1 MLSRFLP
8 SCRGLH
14 HVKSHTQRW
23 RAFCASYATKPQEEM
38 DTKSKGGTAS
48 SVVSPLSHPDYFDVS
63 NMTTIN
69 ELFEARVHLGHKTG
83 CWNPLMKSYLYG
95 SRNGVILFVNE
106 RPQFERLTQATARDC
121 HEYFVTQWRS
131 GTLTNSYMLLG
142 TLRLPDLIV
151 FLSVPPSK
159 TAIKEASMCNIP
171 CVGVVDSD
179 CDPNLI
185 TYPIPGNDDTPS
197 SLKLYCRLLSE
208 VIKRA
213 KEKRKQDSPTPKT
226 RRPTPLT
233 PDSLSKLPK
242 HT

>member
-1 MLSRFLP
+1 
-8 SCRGLH
+8 
-14 HVKSHTQRW
+14 
-23 RAFCASYATKPQEEM
+23 M
-38 DTKSKGGTAS
+38 DTKPKGGTAAG

-63 NMTTIN
+63 SMTTVN

-83 CWNPLMKSYLYG
+83 CWNPLMKPYLHG
-95 SRNGVILFVNE
+95 SRSDIHIFDLDKTLAHLRLALNVTGHVAYRNGVILFVNE

-121 HEYFVTQWRS
+121 REYFVTQWRS

-151 FLSVPPSK
+151 FLSAPPSK

-197 SLKLYCRLLSE
+197 SLKLYSRLFGK

-213 KEKRKQDSPTPKT
+213 KERRKQDYPAPKM
-226 RRPTPLT
+226 RPPTPLT
-233 PDSLSKLPK
+233 PHSLSKLPK
-242 HT
+242 YT